1 MTRSAPAPAS
11 RRRGGRRSPAGRV
24 RLVLGWLVIAVAM
37 TVVVVETA
45 GRRATEGIA
54 EDQIRAAGVA
64 GEVEVTI
71 GRSWWQPSII
81 GVLLFDTLDR
91 VDVRLTDARLY
102 STQIHEADYV
112 LKDLGLELSIRER
125 TVGATSLGS
134 GSVRVL
140 IDPSTVA
147 QMVGGSASIQNG
159 RLRLAGSGEPVR
171 IRMVGSNLVFDGAAI
186 AELSGSDSVSLPV
199 VDPQILP
206 CTPKVRIVDRFIELS
221 CTGNR
226 LPGVLTTSLGVLDS
240 GGPAGPGG
248 HGGPGGETG
257 PGAEWPPGG
266 DDELAPPATLELAPS
281 TKDSPTPDAPDVN
294 TTSPKEATPKATS
307 PKATSPKETTTS
319 TGGG

>member
-1 MTRSAPAPAS
+1 M
-11 RRRGGRRSPAGRV
+11 
-24 RLVLGWLVIAVAM
+24 RLVLGWLVIAVALA
-37 TVVVVETA
+37 VVVVETA
-45 GRRATEGIA
+45 GRNVTEGIA

-102 STQIHEADYV
+102 STQVHEADYV
-112 LKDLGLELSIRER
+112 LKDLGLDLSIRER
-125 TVGATSLGS
+125 TVRATSLGS

-140 IDPSTVA
+140 IDPSAVA
-147 QMVGGSASIQNG
+147 KMVGGKASIQNG
-159 RLRLAGSGEPVR
+159 RLLLAGSGEPVR
-171 IRMVGSNLVFDGAAI
+171 IRIVGSNLVLDGAAI

-221 CTGNR
+221 CAGNR
-226 LPGVLTTSLGVLDS
+226 LPGVLASSLGVIAS
-240 GGPAGPGG
+240 GGPVGP
-248 HGGPGGETG
+248 GGPGGETG

-266 DDELAPPATLELAPS
+266 DELAPPATLELPPP
-281 TKDSPTPDAPDVN
+281 TEDSPTTDAPDSTPPN
-294 TTSPKEATPKATS
+294 SEKTTPGAADPNAN
-307 PKATSPKETTTS
+307 PKETTTPA
-319 TGGG
+319 GGG